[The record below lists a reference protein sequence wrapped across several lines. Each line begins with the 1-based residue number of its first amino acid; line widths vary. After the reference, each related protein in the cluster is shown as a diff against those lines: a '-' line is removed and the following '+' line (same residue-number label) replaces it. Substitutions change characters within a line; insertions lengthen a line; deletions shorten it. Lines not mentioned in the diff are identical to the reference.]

1 MGISSLVCKLLA
13 AATAAAPA
21 LACNSTHPTGNH
33 TSTTAAGESSS
44 STSSLSHKTIF
55 QFNETGTFLE
65 NIVVRQNGDLLFTSF
80 APAAHLYTLKNPSAA
95 APQMALVHT
104 FANADGIGGIAET
117 SAGSSDEESY
127 VIVAMNFTSFPTPAA
142 GSSTVEGITLDCA
155 TGEVLSTRTVA
166 RLPEAGLVNGIVTIP
181 GTTGPAVL
189 VSDSAK
195 GVVWRVDVATGS
207 YEPAFDFDETKAT
220 GGSTLASS
228 LGVDGVKIRAGYL
241 YWSNTSMAT
250 LYRIAIDKAGYP
262 VPGAAVETVGTVA
275 SATSMDD
282 FAFDAAGN
290 IWVTTNFDNMLGV
303 VPAGSTTGEV
313 VLGSPT
319 EFTVAGDTA
328 AVFGRTSADSD
339 VLYITTCGA
348 MGAPINGTLM
358 EPGKIVAVDTRGW
371 L

>member
-13 AATAAAPA
+13 AAALA

-33 TSTTAAGESSS
+33 TSTTAASSSSS

-55 QFNETGTFLE
+55 QFNETGNFLE

-80 APAAHLYTLKNPSAA
+80 APTAHLYTLKNPSAA

-104 FANADGIGGIAET
+104 FANANGIGGIAKT
-117 SAGSSDEESY
+117 SAGSSDEEDY

-189 VSDSAK
+189 VSDSAN

-207 YEPAFDFDETKAT
+207 YEPAFDETRRRR
-220 GGSTLASS
+220 
-228 LGVDGVKIRAGYL
+228 RAARP
-241 YWSNTSMAT
+241 SRA
-250 LYRIAIDKAGYP
+250 
-262 VPGAAVETVGTVA
+262 A
-275 SATSMDD
+275 SASTASRS
-282 FAFDAAGN
+282 A
-290 IWVTTNFDNMLGV
+290 
-303 VPAGSTTGEV
+303 PATCTGRTRAWRRST
-313 VLGSPT
+313 GSPST
-319 EFTVAGDTA
+319 RQGTRSPAPRWRRSARWPRPRRWMTLRSMPRA
-328 AVFGRTSADSD
+328 TS
-339 VLYITTCGA
+339 G
-348 MGAPINGTLM
+348 
-358 EPGKIVAVDTRGW
+358 
-371 L
+371 